1 MILTFSE
8 PKFEDLLIR
17 NIKGTTFRE
26 DKRDRWKAGIVAHM
40 WMHNPRNVRL
50 NPHHI
55 KNDTIYSIDYVVFI
69 PVKGIIRFYT
79 DETRK
84 KLDFSYSE
92 KRDLKRLN
100 RVARI
105 DGFKDFE
112 EMKQWFIKRG
122 YTDPKGYKMKRLWFD
137 GYFDDLPF

>member
-8 PKFEDLLIR
+8 PMFENLLIR

-26 DKRDRWKAGIVAHM
+26 DKRDRWKVGIVAHM

-55 KNDTIYSIDYVVFI
+55 KNDTVHSIDYVVFI
-69 PVKGIIRFYT
+69 PVKGVIKFYA

-84 KLDFSYSE
+84 KCEGTFSE
-92 KRDLKRLN
+92 KRKLNSLN
-100 RVARI
+100 RIAHT

-112 EMKQWFIKRG
+112 EMKQWFLKRG
-122 YTDPKGYKMKRLWFD
+122 YTDPKGYKMKRIWFNE
-137 GYFDDLPF
+137 YFDDLPF